1 MGERAREKEREG
13 ACKRDPEK
21 SRNSARFASSRLVL
35 VLSLCIW
42 GLSSR
47 RWQLTRQIS
56 EQPLPA
62 SLPQLAVTATAT
74 ATAPAD
80 RFADFVMINVNF
92 SMRPANKT
100 C

>member
-1 MGERAREKEREG
+1 MQERERESEEERERARESQRKAATRL
-13 ACKRDPEK
+13 
-21 SRNSARFASSRLVL
+21 ASPRLFLVS
-35 VLSLCIW
+35 VLSLSFR

-62 SLPQLAVTATAT
+62 SLPQLTAT

-92 SMRPANKT
+92 SMRRANKT